1 MQACTPLTSAE
12 ASNVH
17 AAPAL
22 RPVRYVDA
30 EQGVVWLEQDVSA
43 LSPRSA
49 RRDKKRAEDKGI
61 EQQTHRPGQL
71 DPSKGRGT
79 GARRLVSTRPSG
91 LKPATATGLRAVTRR
106 DDVNNKAQHEDGGK
120 CSVGALPATGGRAA
134 ALAVA
139 ISTALVAP
147 VAATAVAAVYVR
159 EIVGG
164 VLASMREWVSDCVTL
179 YVSGMVAYQD
189 GGLQGLVQWVQR
201 EWVCV

>member
-1 MQACTPLTSAE
+1 M
-12 ASNVH
+12 
-17 AAPAL
+17 
-22 RPVRYVDA
+22 
-30 EQGVVWLEQDVSA
+30 
-43 LSPRSA
+43 
-49 RRDKKRAEDKGI
+49 
-61 EQQTHRPGQL
+61 
-71 DPSKGRGT
+71 
-79 GARRLVSTRPSG
+79 
-91 LKPATATGLRAVTRR
+91 
-106 DDVNNKAQHEDGGK
+106 
-120 CSVGALPATGGRAA
+120 RAA

-164 VLASMREWVSDCVTL
+164 VLASVREWVSDCVTL